1 MFTLQKGKYLQCLIL
16 GISLTLAIGSSFAA
30 AEEIDVN
37 AKLAK
42 RLEAKGKIA
51 EIYKENG
58 GKDGVVIKGIVNV
71 KSNLTGI
78 MKFAPIDETKTPSA
92 LGGGSVTNCDPKN
105 SQSRTISLN
114 ETRTSESNWSSSSS
128 FTRGISASV
137 TGTVPFVGEAT
148 VGASAE
154 WNTTDQTGGSASKS
168 LSWSDTLT
176 LTAEPLTKTTT
187 QFRIYTGERT
197 NVPYTITTTVK
208 GPVDIAFEPKET
220 PVVTFY
226 EHKDY
231 GGKSRQSKVG
241 DEVSSVGD
249 NWNDIISSIKIG
261 KGAILKVFKHTN
273 YRGKSKK
280 YTGGDVSFVGK
291 DWNDIISSYKVT
303 KDGAFYRAAIT
314 IKIEDYLSSE
324 ADRAFAINGV
334 WKGKVIN
341 ADGEWWTGTPVD
353 VSASCKQQ
361 AAKDTSS
368 APLLKAGEPTTVQTV
383 RMEKQTTD
391 ELSKPLPGAKAV
403 KKGVK
408 AAIK

>member
-37 AKLAK
+37 AELAK
-42 RLEAKGKIA
+42 RLEAKGKLV
-51 EIYKENG
+51 EIYKKNG
-58 GKDGVVIKGIVNV
+58 GKDGVAIKGIVNV
-71 KSNLTGI
+71 KSKLTGI

-92 LGGGSVTNCDPKN
+92 IGGGAVTNCDPKN

-128 FTRGISASV
+128 FTRGISVEVAA
-137 TGTVPFVGEAT
+137 TVPFVGEAT

-168 LSWSDTLT
+168 LGWSDTLT

-187 QFRIYTGERT
+187 QFKIYTGERT

-208 GPVDIAFEPKET
+208 GPVDIAFEPTYT
-220 PVVTFY
+220 PGVIFY
-226 EHKDY
+226 DAWHF
-231 GGKSRQSKVG
+231 GGSSMGNIWVG
-241 DEVSSVGD
+241 MENNSLDNVG
-249 NWNDIISSIKIG
+249 WNDIISSIKIG
-261 KGAILKVFKHTN
+261 TGAILEVFEAKN
-273 YRGKSKK
+273 YGGKSKR
-280 YTGGDVSFVGK
+280 YTGGDVAFVGN

-314 IKIEDYLSSE
+314 INIEDHLSE
-324 ADRAFAINGV
+324 ADRTFTINGV

-353 VSASCKQQ
+353 VSAECKQQ
-361 AAKDTSS
+361 AAKGTV
-368 APLLKAGEPTTVQTV
+368 KAV
-383 RMEKQTTD
+383 RVDKHTPA
-391 ELSKPLPGAKAV
+391 ELSKPLSAVPGSKV
-403 KKGVK
+403 IKKGVK
-408 AAIK
+408 ATIR